1 MIGRYN
7 MCAHI
12 PFCNQRTNEIAH
24 KRLVTFPQY
33 LMYFDDYW
41 QVELEVYQKTIEML
55 FVYHSLYNKHANTV
69 LSAMID
75 NLCQN

>member
-1 MIGRYN
+1 
-7 MCAHI
+7 
-12 PFCNQRTNEIAH
+12 
-24 KRLVTFPQY
+24 
-33 LMYFDDYW
+33 MYFDDYW